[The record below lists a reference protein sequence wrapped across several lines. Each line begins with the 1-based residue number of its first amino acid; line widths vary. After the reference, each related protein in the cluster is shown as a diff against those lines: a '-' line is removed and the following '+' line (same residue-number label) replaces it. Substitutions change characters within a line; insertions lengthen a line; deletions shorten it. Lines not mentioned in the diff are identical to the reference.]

1 MTMKNMHI
9 VRTWLLMS
17 GFMLGMNSCTANF
30 EEANRPGHETSLE
43 ELGRDDYAVSSFITE
58 LQNFC
63 VSRAGKTSIRI

>member
-30 EEANRPGHETSLE
+30 EEANRPDTKRL
-43 ELGRDDYAVSSFITE
+43 
-58 LQNFC
+58 
-63 VSRAGKTSIRI
+63 